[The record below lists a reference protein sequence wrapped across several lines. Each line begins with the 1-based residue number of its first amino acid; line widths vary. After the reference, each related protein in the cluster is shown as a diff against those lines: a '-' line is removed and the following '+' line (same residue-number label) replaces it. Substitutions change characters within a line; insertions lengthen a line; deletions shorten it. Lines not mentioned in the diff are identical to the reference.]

1 MRRAAGMFVSL
12 ALLLS
17 VAACGETP
25 ALDVSGSAINSSPLL
40 GPEGI
45 VLTPDGSAYIGE
57 NDGRI
62 RRVTA
67 DGTVEEFADLNSF
80 PGEREKRIS
89 AIGLAMD
96 EEGDI
101 YAATLTAL
109 EGAVLKVVGPGK
121 PDAGKVSMFRNGIGS
136 ANFILI
142 DGEAGTMYVSD
153 SSMFSGGVYM
163 FDMKDES
170 LMGAAADPESD
181 LLGEFSYAN
190 GLALG
195 PEKKW
200 LYVAETLKGRV
211 SRIDLTTKESE
222 PFAEVGGWADGLLY
236 DPERKLMFVADN
248 KGGAIVAVDLS
259 GNVVGEIRVVGKEGQ
274 CAPACLVFS
283 DPNTIVYTDLW
294 KASML
299 AALLG
304 RPERHSYIYRISVDE
319 IVK

>member
-17 VAACGETP
+17 AAACGETP
-25 ALDVSGSAINSSPLL
+25 ALDVSGSAVNSAPLF

-57 NDGRI
+57 SDGRI
-62 RRVTA
+62 RRVKA
-67 DGTVEEFADLNSF
+67 DGAVEEFADLNSF

-109 EGAVLKVVGPGK
+109 EGAVLKIVGPGK

-142 DGEAGTMYVSD
+142 DGATGTMYVSD
-153 SSMFSGGVYM
+153 SSMFSGGVYR
-163 FDMKDES
+163 FDMNDES

-181 LLGEFSYAN
+181 LLGKFSYAN

-200 LYVAETLKGRV
+200 LYVAETLKGSV

-222 PFAEVGGWADGLLY
+222 AFAEVGGWADGLLY
-236 DPERKLMFVADN
+236 DPERRLIFVGDN
-248 KGGAIVAVDLS
+248 KGGRIVAVDLA
-259 GNVVGEIRVVGKEGQ
+259 GKIAGEVRPVGKEGQ
-274 CAPACLVFS
+274 VAPACLVFS

-294 KASML
+294 KASL
-299 AALLG
+299 WAALLG
-304 RPERHSYIYRISVDE
+304 RAKYHSYIYEVQVDE
-319 IVK
+319 ILR